1 MTDVQFTATPTVAP
15 KAWSLF
21 TWTPTSVSA
30 AQAAENKLLS
40 KFLYFQPAHQH
51 PPASTP
57 PSTLIARVGLVEI
70 NPGELINT
78 LVIDRTDEPGPDEQS
93 MGPGVTK
100 HEIRAGAGEPP
111 SADNPVVHL
120 EQDVAPVEEVGQM
133 GKKKKVLVMC
143 HGYGAGLGFF
153 YRNYAGLS
161 EVPGYRIYSLDWL
174 GMANSSRPPFPR
186 IPPAATDAE
195 IESAASSFFVDS
207 LEAWRI
213 KNNID
218 SFTLMGHSLGGYLS
232 TQYALAHPSRVEKL
246 VLVSPAGVGKQP
258 EVDMR
263 NRPGLLPKLFKTLWT
278 LNVTPMTIL
287 RGAGPWGPGLVHKYT
302 TRRFGYLDDA
312 ENADLRDYI
321 YHISAQPGSGEF
333 ALARLLLPGAWARI
347 PLHDRL
353 AKLQM
358 PTTFLYGASDWMDY
372 RSALA
377 AAPAMR
383 VPTTIARVA
392 ESGHHLYLDNP
403 QAFNNAV
410 IAELE
415 GRAKGQ
421 RVDGVDYV
429 YES

>member
-1 MTDVQFTATPTVAP
+1 MTDIQFAATPTEAP

-21 TWTPTSVSA
+21 TWTPTSISA

-40 KFLYFQPAHQH
+40 KFLNFQPAHH
-51 PPASTP
+51 DSPETSA

-70 NPGELINT
+70 KPGELINT
-78 LVIDRTDEPGPDEQS
+78 LVIDRTDESGPDEQT
-93 MGPGVTK
+93 MGPGVKK
-100 HEIRAGAGEPP
+100 HEVLKGSGGSAGEPV
-111 SADNPVVHL
+111 AHL

-186 IPPAATDAE
+186 IPSGASDAE
-195 IESAASSFFVDS
+195 IESTASSFFVDS

-232 TQYALAHPSRVEKL
+232 AAYALAHPSRVEKL

-258 EVDMR
+258 EVDIR

-278 LNVTPMTIL
+278 MNVTPMTIL

-302 TRRFGYLDDA
+302 TRRFSYLDDA

-347 PLHDRL
+347 PLYDRL

-372 RSALA
+372 RSAVA

-383 VPTTIARVA
+383 VPTTVARVA
-392 ESGHHLYLDNP
+392 DSGHHLYLDNP
-403 QAFNNAV
+403 QAFNNAI

-415 GRAKGQ
+415 GRRKGQ